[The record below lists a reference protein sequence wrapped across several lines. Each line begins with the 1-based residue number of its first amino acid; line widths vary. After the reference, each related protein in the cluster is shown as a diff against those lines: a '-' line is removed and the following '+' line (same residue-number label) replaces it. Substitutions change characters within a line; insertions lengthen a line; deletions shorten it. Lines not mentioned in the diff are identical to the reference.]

1 MAYVS
6 RGFIPQCDLNI
17 NTGLIKL
24 FYIHSGDSNATA
36 LYDIVKAS
44 TSGSTTVN
52 NGIPAGLPGAV
63 RITGINDVPVGV
75 VVGFV
80 ADSSYL
86 EQTHRTA
93 STARVALVCY
103 DPQVVL
109 EAQEDNAGAATLG
122 VSRIGTPVDVSIAA
136 VDTVTGT
143 SSMQIG
149 SGALA
154 GSPGM
159 FRLQQRSF
167 DPVNAAIGGTNTK
180 WLVTFNVHQYKAT
193 T

>member
-6 RGFIPQCDLNI
+6 RGFVPQCDLNI
-17 NTGLIKL
+17 NTGLTKL
-24 FYIHSGDSNATA
+24 FYIPSGDSNATA

-44 TSGSTTVN
+44 TSGSTSVN
-52 NGIPAGLPGAV
+52 YGLPAGLPGAV
-63 RITGINDVPVGV
+63 RITDIDDVPVGV
-75 VVGFV
+75 VVGFI

-86 EQTHRTA
+86 EQTYRTA

-109 EAQEDNAGAATLG
+109 EAQEDNDGAATLG

-167 DPVNAAIGGTNTK
+167 DPSNAAIGGTNTK

>member
-6 RGFIPQCDLNI
+6 RGFVPQCDLNI
-17 NTGLIKL
+17 NTGLTKL
-24 FYIHSGDSNATA
+24 FYIPSGDSNATA

-52 NGIPAGLPGAV
+52 YGLPAGLPGAV
-63 RITGINDVPVGV
+63 RITDIDDVPVGV
-75 VVGFV
+75 VVGFI

-86 EQTHRTA
+86 EQTYRTA

-122 VSRIGTPVDVSIAA
+122 VSRIGTPVDVSIDA

-159 FRLQQRSF
+159 FRLQQCSF
-167 DPVNAAIGGTNTK
+167 DPSNAAIGGTNTK

>member
-6 RGFIPQCDLNI
+6 RGFVPQCDLNI
-17 NTGLIKL
+17 NTGMTKL
-24 FYIHSGDSNATA
+24 FYIPSGDSNATA

-52 NGIPAGLPGAV
+52 CGLPAGLPGAV
-63 RITGINDVPVGV
+63 RITGIDDVPVGV
-75 VVGFV
+75 VVGFI
-80 ADSSYL
+80 ADPSYL
-86 EQTHRTA
+86 EQTYRTA

-109 EAQEDNAGAATLG
+109 EAQEDNAGAATLA

-154 GSPGM
+154 GTPGM

-167 DPVNAAIGGTNTK
+167 DPSNAAIGGTNTK

>member
-6 RGFIPQCDLNI
+6 RGFVPQCDMNI
-17 NTGLIKL
+17 NTGLTKL
-24 FYIHSGDSNATA
+24 FYIPSGDSNATA

-52 NGIPAGLPGAV
+52 YGLPAGLPGAV
-63 RITGINDVPVGV
+63 RITGIDDVPVGV
-75 VVGFV
+75 VVGFI

-86 EQTHRTA
+86 EQTYRTA

-109 EAQEDNAGAATLG
+109 EAQEDNAGAATLA

-167 DPVNAAIGGTNTK
+167 DPSNAEIGGTNTK

>member
-6 RGFIPQCDLNI
+6 RGFVPQCDINI
-17 NTGLIKL
+17 NTGLTKL
-24 FYIHSGDSNATA
+24 FYIPSGDSNATA

-44 TSGSTTVN
+44 TSGSTSVN
-52 NGIPAGLPGAV
+52 YGLPAGLPGAV
-63 RITGINDVPVGV
+63 RITGIDDIPVGV
-75 VVGFV
+75 VVGFI

-86 EQTHRTA
+86 EQTYRTA

-109 EAQEDNAGAATLG
+109 EAQEDNAGAATLA

-167 DPVNAAIGGTNTK
+167 DPSNAAIGGTNTK

>member
-1 MAYVS
+1 MAYTS

-17 NTGLIKL
+17 NTGLIKP
-24 FYIHSGDSNATA
+24 FYIPSGDSNATA

-52 NGIPAGLPGAV
+52 YGLPAGLPGAV
-63 RITGINDVPVGV
+63 RITGIDDVPVGV
-75 VVGFV
+75 VVGFI
-80 ADSSYL
+80 ADPSYL
-86 EQTHRTA
+86 EQTYRTA

-109 EAQEDNAGAATLG
+109 EAQEDNAGAATLA

-167 DPVNAAIGGTNTK
+167 DPSNAAIGGTNTK

>member
-6 RGFIPQCDLNI
+6 RGFVPQCDLNI
-17 NTGLIKL
+17 NTGLTKL
-24 FYIHSGDSNATA
+24 FYIPSGDSNATA

-52 NGIPAGLPGAV
+52 YGLPAGLPGAV
-63 RITGINDVPVGV
+63 RITGIDDIPVGV
-75 VVGFV
+75 VVGFI

-86 EQTHRTA
+86 EQTYRTA

-167 DPVNAAIGGTNTK
+167 DPSNAAIGGTNTK

>member
-6 RGFIPQCDLNI
+6 RGFVPQCDLNI
-17 NTGLIKL
+17 NTGLTKL
-24 FYIHSGDSNATA
+24 FYIPSGDSNATA

-52 NGIPAGLPGAV
+52 YGLPAGLPGAV
-63 RITGINDVPVGV
+63 RITGIDDVPVGV
-75 VVGFV
+75 VVGFI

-86 EQTHRTA
+86 EQTYRTA

-109 EAQEDNAGAATLG
+109 EAPEDNAGAATLG

-167 DPVNAAIGGTNTK
+167 DPSNAAIGGTNTK